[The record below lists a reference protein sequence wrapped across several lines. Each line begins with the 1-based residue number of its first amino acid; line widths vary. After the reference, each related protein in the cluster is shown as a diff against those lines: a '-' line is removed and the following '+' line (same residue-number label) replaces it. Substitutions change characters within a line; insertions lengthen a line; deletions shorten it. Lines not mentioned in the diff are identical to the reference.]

1 MLRPVEQ
8 PQATLDTSFWI
19 NAFRAEL
26 LRWLGELF
34 RLAITDAV
42 VEEIRYP
49 TRQLGLPSPDTAVL
63 EEWLAR
69 GKLRRENPSRTLPL
83 FGPGE
88 AAAIALAE
96 EQGYFLLMDDGRPY
110 RYAKSRG
117 LRVVGTPDL
126 VVVLYDRQH
135 VTLQEART
143 MLRSLLGVST
153 RIVEAAGAL
162 LEGIASAREEGR

>member
-1 MLRPVEQ
+1 M
-8 PQATLDTSFWI
+8 
-19 NAFRAEL
+19 
-26 LRWLGELF
+26 
-34 RLAITDAV
+34 
-42 VEEIRYP
+42 
-49 TRQLGLPSPDTAVL
+49 
-63 EEWLAR
+63 
-69 GKLRRENPSRTLPL
+69 

-110 RYAKSRG
+110 QYAKARG
-117 LRVVGTPDL
+117 RRVVGTPDL

-153 RIVEAAGAL
+153 RMLEAAGVL
-162 LEGIASAREEGR
+162 LEGIATARGEGR

>member
-1 MLRPVEQ
+1 L
-8 PQATLDTSFWI
+8 
-19 NAFRAEL
+19 
-26 LRWLGELF
+26 ELF
-34 RLAITDAV
+34 RLAVTDAV

-49 TRQLGLPSPDTAVL
+49 VRHLGVPASDTLVL
-63 EEWLAR
+63 EEWLAS
-69 GKLRRENPSRTLPL
+69 GKLRCENPSQALPL

-110 RYAKSRG
+110 RYARARG

-135 VTLQEART
+135 ITLQEART
-143 MLRSLLGVST
+143 MLHALLGVSPQT
-153 RIVEAAGAL
+153 REAAVAL
-162 LEGIASAREEGR
+162 LEGIARARGEGQ

>member
-1 MLRPVEQ
+1 M
-8 PQATLDTSFWI
+8 DTSFWI
-19 NAFRAEL
+19 NAFRAGL
-26 LRWLGELF
+26 LIWLVELF
-34 RLAITDAV
+34 RLAVTDAV

-49 TRQLGLPSPDTAVL
+49 VRHLGVPAPDTAVL
-63 EEWLAR
+63 EAWLAS
-69 GKLRRENPSRTLPL
+69 GKLRRENPSRALPL

-110 RYAKSRG
+110 QYAKARG

-143 MLRSLLGVST
+143 VLRSLLGVST
-153 RIVEAAGAL
+153 RTLEAAGVL
-162 LEGIASAREEGR
+162 LEGIATARGERR